1 LGAVG
6 MAFRAKLRH
15 RWRSWLAVAILI
27 SVVGGFV
34 LAATAAGRR
43 TAAAFPQF
51 VRSHGFDTV
60 VYAIHPVAEV
70 AKLPGVVSAT
80 PIVGPDSGQPTCAA
94 CTHPID
100 PTNFG
105 VLFPPHA
112 GTSPFRLVS
121 GRLPDPAAPDQVLA
135 SFSLQNDY
143 GVHLG
148 SVIRV
153 PFYASSQASAFN
165 NAIGA
170 PPTPKGPTLDLHV
183 VGFEAAEFEFNSG
196 AAPSYDLYVTPA
208 FARTV
213 LPRTAA
219 GYVYLVRLRDGAA
232 GLSHFNIAID
242 SLRGAG
248 VQGGQNQDAIA
259 LSVETS
265 IHPQAIGW
273 WILAALAAL
282 VGLAVV
288 GQALARQSAVE
299 SEDYPTMAALG
310 ANRRQLIA
318 LSMAQTLVM
327 GLVGAAG
334 AVALAT
340 ALSPIAPLGE
350 ARVAETSTGFA
361 FDTTVLVLGALA
373 TVAVVLLLGLWPALR
388 AADALRTNERGGGAG
403 LSRVVAHFAAT
414 GAPPTAVIGVR
425 NAVERRTGGMAVPVG
440 SAILG
445 TVLAVVALSGT
456 VVFGASLSHLT
467 ATPRLYGDPFQ
478 LNFTDPSGGR
488 PDPVLLRSLEHDKA
502 VTAIT
507 EGIATE
513 ISVNQVPVG
522 AVAGTPIRGQLLLS
536 TVTGHLPVAKDQIG
550 LGETTMRQAGAH
562 VGSLVHVALSSP
574 SGAKRTATFHVVSQ
588 ISFPVLS
595 GTVSLGS
602 GAAITTAGYEDAV
615 CPRGS
620 GPSCMAAA
628 IAAVNGAGMLVQ
640 VAPGPQGEAAISHYL
655 DAYRS
660 TTALAITPTSLIN
673 FGEAVN
679 FPLIFGT
686 MLAVVGAA
694 TLAHLLVVSVAR
706 RRREIGLLKVLG
718 FVKLQ
723 VAAVVAWQATTMA
736 VIGIV
741 IGIPLGVAA
750 GQATWTAFAN
760 NLGAVPVAVVPI
772 GIVGTLAVGVV
783 VVANLLAI
791 GPALVATRSKPAAL
805 LQAPQRNRG

>member
-1 LGAVG
+1 
-6 MAFRAKLRH
+6 MAFRAKLRL
-15 RWRSWLAVAILI
+15 RWRSWLAVAVLI

-34 LAATAAGRR
+34 LAAIAAGRR
-43 TAAAFPQF
+43 TEAAFPQF
-51 VRSHGFDTV
+51 VATHGFDTE

-80 PIVGPDSGQPTCAA
+80 LLVSPDAGQPTCA
-94 CTHPID
+94 CTHPIN

-105 VLFPPHA
+105 VIIPPQA
-112 GTSPFRLVS
+112 GRSPFQLVS
-121 GRLPDPAAPDQVLA
+121 GRLPDPATPDQVLA
-135 SFSLQNDY
+135 SFTFQKDY
-143 GVHLG
+143 GLHLG

-153 PFYASSQASAFN
+153 PFYASSQASAYN
-165 NAIGA
+165 NATGT
-170 PPTPKGPTLDLHV
+170 PPKPKGPTLDLRI

-196 AAPSYDLYVTPA
+196 TAPSYDLYVTPA
-208 FARTV
+208 FARSV
-213 LPRTAA
+213 LPRTPA
-219 GYVYLVRLRDGAA
+219 GYVYLVNLRDGAA
-232 GLSHFNIAID
+232 GLSRFNVATVP
-242 SLRGAG
+242 LHPAG
-248 VQGGQNQDAIA
+248 VQGGQNQDATA
-259 LSVETS
+259 FSVESS

-318 LSMAQTLVM
+318 LSMAQTLVV

-361 FDTTVLVLGALA
+361 FDTTVLLVGALA

-388 AADALRTNERGGGAG
+388 AADALRTDKRGAAVG
-403 LSRVVAHFAAT
+403 LSPVVTRFAAT

-425 NAVERRTGGMAVPVG
+425 NALERRTGGMAVPVG

-445 TVLAVVALSGT
+445 TVLAVAALSGT

-467 ATPRLYGDPFQ
+467 ATPKLYGDIFQ
-478 LNFTDPSGGR
+478 LNITDPPGGR
-488 PDPVLLRSLEHDKA
+488 PDPALLRSLEQDKA

-507 EGIATE
+507 AGIAAE
-513 ISVNQVPVG
+513 ISVNQVAVG
-522 AVAGTPIRGQLLLS
+522 AIAGTPVRGPFLLS
-536 TVTGHLPVAKDQIG
+536 TVAGHVPAAPDQIG

-562 VGSLVHVALSSP
+562 LGSLVHVAITSP
-574 SGAKRTATFHVVSQ
+574 SGARRTATFHVVSQ
-588 ISFPVLS
+588 LSFPVLG

-602 GAAITTAGYEDAV
+602 GAAVTTAGYVDTV

-620 GPSCMAAA
+620 ARPACT
-628 IAAVNGAGMLVQ
+628 AAVFASTNGGGMLVQ
-640 VAPGPQGEAAISHYL
+640 VVPGSQGRAAMSRYL

-660 TTALAITPTSLIN
+660 TTALPITPTSLIN

-679 FPLIFGT
+679 FPLIFGA

-718 FVKLQ
+718 FVKWQ

-736 VIGIV
+736 LIGIV
-741 IGIPLGVAA
+741 IGIPVGVAA

-772 GIVGTLAVGVV
+772 GIVGALAVGVV